1 FGTAVFGTR
10 ILRKMW
16 VKSGYVKERKSWLG
30 VKSNKIHDIKD
41 GEEFEPTFLN
51 RTIDVVKHQKKI
63 FIITIGM
70 IVIGTET
77 LLIYD
82 SITTEEVESDLE
94 SLGLEA
100 KSIVLSGENEEIA
113 VSRFDTVLEKDKIN
127 EIKNLYDDRYG
138 KEPSVSVVSPIVGEE
153 LVKNALYALGI

>member
-1 FGTAVFGTR
+1 
-10 ILRKMW
+10 
-16 VKSGYVKERKSWLG
+16 
-30 VKSNKIHDIKD
+30 
-41 GEEFEPTFLN
+41 
-51 RTIDVVKHQKKI
+51 
-63 FIITIGM
+63 M
-70 IVIGTET
+70 IVIGTAS
-77 LLIYD
+77 LLIFQLNPGIDSSRGSRVEILADD

-138 KEPSVSVVSPIVGEE
+138 KEPSVSVVSPIVGEIGRASCRE
-153 LVKNALYALGI
+153 RG